1 MISGSNLHC
10 IANNFKKI
18 LLFTSFMWT
27 LMELICWESK
37 VMVLKSAPDWNIV
50 TKLCKI
56 QLPKRL
62 KKFIRK
68 TNASPAALF
77 TPLPI
82 LAPLARNAYCVRFP
96 VPGCWLSTK
105 VGLGPCR
112 PDAGYCLPPSLLLH
126 LLLLL
131 QVPGWHG
138 VPAHHGHPPGL
149 QLGLPG
155 HLHGGVRSAKPCCVE
170 ARFTLFCK
178 NYGRE

>member
-27 LMELICWESK
+27 LMELICGESK

-96 VPGCWLSTK
+96 VPEEGFCIQIFLQKLFIVSHQ
-105 VGLGPCR
+105 G
-112 PDAGYCLPPSLLLH
+112 AGSL
-126 LLLLL
+126 
-131 QVPGWHG
+131 Q
-138 VPAHHGHPPGL
+138 
-149 QLGLPG
+149 
-155 HLHGGVRSAKPCCVE
+155 R
-170 ARFTLFCK
+170 
-178 NYGRE
+178 